1 MPWTPISE
9 SGSASRWQ
17 PKRHDGGDV
26 SVSALVDRLPGLLSE
41 WRRCASEGTLERRLE
56 RLLDQL
62 KPLLL
67 SRTWGRLDADRLAI
81 LMPTLS
87 TALRNRPLGGGSIN
101 PWTIAGMK
109 RREVRNAAVLAALW
123 TPAQVGE
130 VGPAFL
136 GEFFARCGA
145 RAGQELPGR
154 EELTLG
160 YRIRIENC
168 PGPDGSDRVDLVIE
182 TARHLVGIEI
192 KIDAREGR
200 EQLSRYVEAIGRSA
214 LQLEKEPRII
224 FLAPFAPSRDDVIA
238 VDWSTIRAAAAAALP
253 RRQSEREISHHLVAQ
268 FARHVRG
275 F

>member
-1 MPWTPISE
+1 M
-9 SGSASRWQ
+9 
-17 PKRHDGGDV
+17 
-26 SVSALVDRLPGLLSE
+26 SALVDRLPGLLSE
-41 WRRCASEGTLERRLE
+41 WRRCASEGTLERRLG
-56 RLLDQL
+56 RLLGQM
-62 KPLLL
+62 KPLLPSHAGGQL
-67 SRTWGRLDADRLAI
+67 GAHRLAI
-81 LMPTLS
+81 LMPALS
-87 TALRNRPLGGGSIN
+87 TALGDRPLGCGSIN

-123 TPAQVGE
+123 TPAHVGE

-136 GEFFARCGA
+136 GEFLARCGTA
-145 RAGQELPGR
+145 AGQGLPGR
-154 EELTLG
+154 AELTLG
-160 YRIRIENC
+160 YRMRIENC

-200 EQLSRYVEAIGRSA
+200 EQLARYVEAIGRSA
-214 LQLEKEPRII
+214 RQLEKVARVI

-238 VDWSTIRAAAAAALP
+238 ADWSMIRAAAAAALP
-253 RRQSEREISHHLVAQ
+253 RRRSEHEISHHLVAQ

>member
-1 MPWTPISE
+1 
-9 SGSASRWQ
+9 
-17 PKRHDGGDV
+17 
-26 SVSALVDRLPGLLSE
+26 
-41 WRRCASEGTLERRLE
+41 
-56 RLLDQL
+56 
-62 KPLLL
+62 
-67 SRTWGRLDADRLAI
+67 
-81 LMPTLS
+81 
-87 TALRNRPLGGGSIN
+87 
-101 PWTIAGMK
+101 MK

-136 GEFFARCGA
+136 GEFFARCGTL
-145 RAGQELPGR
+145 AGQSLPSRDELM
-154 EELTLG
+154 LG
-160 YRIRIENC
+160 YRTRIENC

-200 EQLSRYVEAIGRSA
+200 EQLARYVEAIGRSA
-214 LQLEKEPRII
+214 RQLEKVARVI

-238 VDWSTIRAAAAAALP
+238 ADWSTIRAAAAAALP
-253 RRQSEREISHHLVAQ
+253 RRRSEHEISHHLVAQ

>member
-1 MPWTPISE
+1 MAWTPISE
-9 SGSASRWQ
+9 PGSALRRLPGW
-17 PKRHDGGDV
+17 HDGKDARV
-26 SVSALVDRLPGLLSE
+26 RAFVDRLSGVLSE
-41 WRRCASEGTLERRLE
+41 WRRCASESTLERRLA
-56 RLLDQL
+56 RLLGEL
-62 KPLLL
+62 KPLLP
-67 SRTWGRLDADRLAI
+67 SRSGWRLDADRLAA
-81 LMPTLS
+81 LLPALS
-87 TALRNRPLGGGSIN
+87 TALSDRRVEGGSIN

-109 RREVRNAAVLAALW
+109 RREVRNAAALAALW

-136 GEFFARCGA
+136 GEFFARCGTRA
-145 RAGQELPGR
+145 RQSLPGPD
-154 EELTLG
+154 ELGLG
-160 YRIRIENC
+160 YRMRIENC

-200 EQLSRYVEAIGRSA
+200 EQLTRYVEAIGRSA
-214 LQLEKEPRII
+214 RQLDKAARVI

-238 VDWSTIRAAAAAALP
+238 ADWSTIRAAAAAALP
-253 RRQSEREISHHLVAQ
+253 SRRSEYGKSHHLVAQ